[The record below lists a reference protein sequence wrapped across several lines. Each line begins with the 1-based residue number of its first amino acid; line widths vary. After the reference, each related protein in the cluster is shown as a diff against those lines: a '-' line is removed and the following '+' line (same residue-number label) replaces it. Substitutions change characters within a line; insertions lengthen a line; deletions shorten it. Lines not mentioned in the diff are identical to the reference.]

1 MDENIIQE
9 NKLTNSIVFPDV
21 SRLLPHQQE
30 VIFGNDARFKTICWH
45 RRARKTTTA
54 IYELVKQAFM
64 RVGVY
69 WHIFP
74 TYSEAKDAVWRDPH
88 MMFSFIPPA
97 MIAKRNDSELVLTFT
112 NGSVLQLMGADNP
125 DTLRGSGPVGVVL
138 DEFATMKYEAWQV
151 IEPILRAND
160 GWAWFI
166 GTPKGKNHLYEFYQ
180 RGLQGHKDWKSF
192 FLTGDKSGLFNEE
205 QLSEM
210 KKSMT
215 QRMYSQEIMCDWLEN
230 EGTVFRSVREAMK
243 STVESPKTS
252 HLYVIGCDL
261 AKVTDFTVL
270 TVYDRIHNNQV
281 YQERFQTIEWPF
293 QKSKIA
299 ALSKHYNN
307 ALVVLDATGL
317 GDPIAD
323 DLTRI
328 GVPIV
333 PFKITEQTKKDLI
346 EKLSIWIEQRKCL
359 LLPLNET
366 LEEFDNF
373 SYEIGPTGKIRY
385 QAREGFHDDIVISH
399 ALAISG
405 LTPIVR
411 EQAMPDDSRL
421 HQHFIRIKG
430 DYGRSLI
437 QDDFDNT

>member
-1 MDENIIQE
+1 MQLNPQ
-9 NKLTNSIVFPDV
+9 
-21 SRLLPHQQE
+21 
-30 VIFGNDARFKTICWH
+30 RFKTIVWH

-88 MMFSFIPPA
+88 MIFSFIPQQ

-112 NGSVLQLMGADNP
+112 NGSVMQLMGADNP
-125 DTLRGSGPVGVVL
+125 DTLRGAGPVGVVL
-138 DEFATMKYEAWQV
+138 DEFATMKFEAWQI

-166 GTPKGKNHLYEFYQ
+166 GTPKGKNHLYEFYN

-192 FLTGDKSGLFNEE
+192 FLTADKSGLFTPE
-205 QLSEM
+205 QLSETQ
-210 KKSMT
+210 KSMT
-215 QRMYSQEIMCDWLEN
+215 QKMFSQEMMCDFLET
-230 EGTVFRSVREAMK
+230 EGTVFRSVREAMTSHVETPK
-243 STVESPKTS
+243 SG

-261 AKVTDFTVL
+261 AKVTDFTAL

-281 YQERFQTIEWPF
+281 YQEKFHTIEWPF
-293 QKSKIA
+293 QKQKIF

-307 ALVVLDATGL
+307 ALVELDATGL

-323 DLTRI
+323 DLIRI
-328 GVPIV
+328 GIPVD
-333 PFKITEQTKKDLI
+333 PFKITEQTKKELI
-346 EKLSIWIEQRKCL
+346 EKLSIWIEQKKCL

-373 SYEIGPTGKIRY
+373 SYEIGPTGRIRY
-385 QAREGFHDDIVISH
+385 QARQGFHDDTVISH
-399 ALAISG
+399 ALAIHALHEISR
-405 LTPIVR
+405 LKPT
-411 EQAMPDDSRL
+411 EDDSRL
-421 HQHFIRIKG
+421 HQHFLNIKNEYSRG
-430 DYGRSLI
+430 QI
-437 QDDFDNT
+437 QDDFENT

>member
-1 MDENIIQE
+1 MQLNPE
-9 NKLTNSIVFPDV
+9 
-21 SRLLPHQQE
+21 
-30 VIFGNDARFKTICWH
+30 RFKTIVWH

-88 MMFSFIPPA
+88 MMFSFIPKE
-97 MIAKRNDSELVLTFT
+97 MIQKRNDSELVLTFV

-138 DEFATMKYEAWQV
+138 DEFATMKFEAWQV
-151 IEPILRAND
+151 IEPILRANG

-166 GTPKGKNHLYEFYQ
+166 GTPKGKNHLWEFYQ
-180 RGLQGHKDWKSF
+180 RGLQGHAEWKSF
-192 FLTGDKSGLFNEE
+192 FMTADKSGLFLPD
-205 QLSEM
+205 QLAET

-215 QRMYSQEIMCDWLEN
+215 QKMYAQEMMCDWLEN

-243 STVESPKTS
+243 STVESPKDT

-293 QKSKIA
+293 QKQKIA
-299 ALSKHYNN
+299 ALSRHYNN
-307 ALVVLDATGL
+307 ALVMLDATGL

-323 DLTRI
+323 DLIRI
-328 GVPIV
+328 GVPV
-333 PFKITEQTKKDLI
+333 TPFKITEQTKKDLI
-346 EKLSIWIEQRKCL
+346 EKLSIWIEQKKCL

-366 LEEFDNF
+366 LDEFDNF

-385 QAREGFHDDIVISH
+385 QAREGYHDDIVLSH
-399 ALAISG
+399 ALAING
-405 LTPIVR
+405 LNEVIKQLPT
-411 EQAMPDDSRL
+411 QDDTRL
-421 HQHFIRIKG
+421 HQHFLNIKNQYSRG
-430 DYGRSLI
+430 QI
-437 QDDFDNT
+437 QDDFENT